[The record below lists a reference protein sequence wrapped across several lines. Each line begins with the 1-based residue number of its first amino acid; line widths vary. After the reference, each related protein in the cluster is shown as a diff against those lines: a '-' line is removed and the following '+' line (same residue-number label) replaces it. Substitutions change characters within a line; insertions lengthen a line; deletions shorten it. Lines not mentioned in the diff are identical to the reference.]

1 VVWGICSLDE
11 RKIIKEINFK
21 DISGIISPIRSNGDF
36 TECFS
41 DVSPDAKTS
50 VEKYYQYQ
58 TCN

>member
-1 VVWGICSLDE
+1 VVWGICS
-11 RKIIKEINFK
+11 KIIKEINFK
-21 DISGIISPIRSNGDF
+21 DISPIRSNGDF

-58 TCN
+58 TYN